1 MPAYLAYLESRL
13 RVVGVGIDIGA
24 VTAFEEVAGAGQI
37 VVNCTGLGARALV
50 PDTGMTPTRG
60 QLVVVEN
67 PGVDWFFQDHAEGE
81 ELTYFLPHGD
91 HVVLGGSAIP
101 GSEDPVPDPAIAEGI
116 VERCARIEPRLAK
129 ARILAHRV
137 GLPPSRA

>member
-81 ELTYFLPHGD
+81 DLTYFLPHGD

-101 GSEDPVPDPAIAEGI
+101 LSDKRQYDPAIADAI
-116 VERCARIEPRLAK
+116 IARCALIEPRLATAK
-129 ARILAHRV
+129 VLDHR
-137 GLPPSRA
+137 GSLLPSR